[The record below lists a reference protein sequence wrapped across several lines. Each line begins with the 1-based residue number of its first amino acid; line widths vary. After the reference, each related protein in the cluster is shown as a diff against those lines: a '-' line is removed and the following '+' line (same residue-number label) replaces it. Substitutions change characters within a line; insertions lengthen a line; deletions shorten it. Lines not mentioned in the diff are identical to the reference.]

1 MVVLMNGATI
11 PFHSAPKSTPP
22 PPLVF
27 CGPVPDAF
35 LQAPLVFL
43 IQDVI
48 SVPPLWHRT
57 ARQQQL
63 GQGAHVWS
71 RRVFARCD
79 ESCVWARA
87 RPGGGGGGDVTRR
100 IAPGRGSERCGW
112 SRSRCR

>member
-87 RPGGGGGGDVTRR
+87 PPGGGGGGGVTRR
-100 IAPGRGSERCGW
+100 IARGRGSERCGW